1 MVVNE
6 TPSGKAPPGRLRS
19 GVGALA
25 LVTAFP
31 VAARGSHADHS
42 AGPGAA
48 GPLQCFG
55 GTSVAGAEVEEGDA
69 AWVDTWA
76 PLVTTKG
83 RTEASRR
90 RMPYGYHTTQ
100 TPEER
105 LT

>member
-1 MVVNE
+1 MVATV

-19 GVGALA
+19 GVGAIA
-25 LVTAFP
+25 LVTADP
-31 VAARGSHADHS
+31 VRPTPRSK
-42 AGPGAA
+42 
-48 GPLQCFG
+48 
-55 GTSVAGAEVEEGDA
+55 EDA

-76 PLVTTKG
+76 CLVTTKG
-83 RTEASRR
+83 RTKASRR